1 MTISKIEKFINL
13 KMPSDIPNIPLLR
26 GFLYMRLFY
35 YLVIKLNNDPN
46 KKKYYYLPIFLY
58 FISTPFLYIVFT
70 YILSITNQIDFLK
83 NIKHDIFQNDVFRYF
98 LEIIF
103 YFSTFWFF
111 LYLTTT
117 LGQKVFDK
125 LLRKIIIKAKGSID
139 STNHFS
145 FLDSIY
151 LDKYSD
157 YRWVEKKFMV
167 DYQDNS
173 KTEKAKKTAFRR
185 RLWLEGWKSPD
196 MYIEDN
202 NILYV
207 YAITYYNSRFRYA
220 KRLNF
225 PSFFYYNFMLRIFIF
240 NSKNNIYNE
249 MNRKNKWRF
258 KLTYLS
264 LISLNVLIAC
274 IFYIFFIKQYT
285 ISIFGNNLP
294 NYLYYINYFLNTPYL
309 VSWSLHH
316 LNLFYYFSSL
326 KWFTSWTLYK

>member
-13 KMPSDIPNIPLLR
+13 KIPSDIPNIPLLR

-35 YLVIKLNNDPN
+35 YLVFKLNNDPN

-70 YILSITNQIDFLK
+70 YILSITDQIDFLK
-83 NIKHDIFQNDVFRYF
+83 NIKHDIFQNDAFRYF

-111 LYLTTT
+111 SYLTTT

-139 STNHFS
+139 PTNHFS
-145 FLDSIY
+145 FLDSLY

-167 DYQDNS
+167 DYQGNLE
-173 KTEKAKKTAFRR
+173 TEKAKKTAFRR
-185 RLWLEGWKSPD
+185 RLSVRSWKSPY
-196 MYIEDN
+196 MYVEDN
-202 NILYV
+202 NISYI
-207 YAITYYNSRFRYA
+207 YAFTYYNSC
-220 KRLNF
+220 L
-225 PSFFYYNFMLRIFIF
+225 PHGGVPTIPLFFYYNFMLRIFIF

-249 MNRKNKWRF
+249 MNRKNKWWF

-264 LISLNVLIAC
+264 LIFLNLLIAC
-274 IFYIFFIKQYT
+274 IFYIFLIKLN
-285 ISIFGNNLP
+285 INSIFDNNLP
-294 NYLYYINYFLNTPYL
+294 YIKYFLNIPY
-309 VSWSLHH
+309 VMSLSIYYLNIFYH
-316 LNLFYYFSSL
+316 LSAHN
-326 KWFTSWTLYK
+326 WFISWTLYK